1 MRWLKV
7 TAGLAVPG
15 SVALFYAAFIFAP
28 TEAFMGDVQRL
39 FYIHV
44 ATAWNAYLCFA
55 VVLFSGLAYLFRRA
69 PRWDWLGT
77 SAAEV
82 GVLFTTATLVSGSIW
97 AKAVWGHWWTWEPRL
112 TLTFITWLM
121 YIGYLILRRS
131 IANPEV
137 RSRTAAVYGVLAFV
151 NIPLVHYSVQ
161 WWRSIHPFTIGS
173 GRDALHPDMRT
184 ALMIA
189 TVAATLLAVTLLGL
203 RQKTAV
209 IEGRLDAGGLA
220 GDGLR
225 G

>member
-1 MRWLKV
+1 MPWLKV
-7 TAGLAVPG
+7 TAGLFVPG
-15 SVALFYAAFIFAP
+15 SVALLYAALMYAP

-44 ATAWNAYLCFA
+44 ATAWNAYLCFFL
-55 VVLFSGLAYLFRRA
+55 VLVAGLAYLLRRA
-69 PRWDWLGT
+69 AHWDWLGET
-77 SAAEV
+77 AAEV

-97 AKAVWGHWWTWEPRL
+97 ARAVWGQWWTWEPRL

-137 RSRTAAVYGVLAFV
+137 RGRTAAVFGVLAFC
-151 NIPLVHYSVQ
+151 NIPIVHFSVQ
-161 WWRSIHPFTIGS
+161 WWRSIHPFTIGA
-173 GRDALHPDMRT
+173 GRDSLHPDMRT

-189 TVAATLLAVTLLGL
+189 TAAATLLAVTLLGL

-209 IEGRLDAGGLA
+209 LEGRLAAGGMA